1 MGTYQPR
8 LPATAPTRINVRRLK
23 VPFPRK
29 LKRWWYDDNPYLT
42 HFFNALSSV
51 FPEGE
56 KFFINSVRNYQDE
69 IVDPAL
75 KSEVTAFIAQE
86 AHHGQSHKALNQLIE
101 DNGASHNMTK
111 KKMTM
116 FINNMRKVLGSESC
130 ELNKLDRLQE
140 RFRLLDLETFI
151 EGKNY
156 E

>member
-1 MGTYQPR
+1 MLSYYTVKQ
-8 LPATAPTRINVRRLK
+8 INNNL
-23 VPFPRK
+23 F
-29 LKRWWYDDNPYLT
+29 
-42 HFFNALSSV
+42 
-51 FPEGE
+51 
-56 KFFINSVRNYQDE
+56 
-69 IVDPAL
+69 
-75 KSEVTAFIAQE
+75 
-86 AHHGQSHKALNQLIE
+86 QLIE

-151 EGKNY
+151 KGKNY

>member
-1 MGTYQPR
+1 MLSYYTVKQ
-8 LPATAPTRINVRRLK
+8 INNNL
-23 VPFPRK
+23 F
-29 LKRWWYDDNPYLT
+29 
-42 HFFNALSSV
+42 
-51 FPEGE
+51 
-56 KFFINSVRNYQDE
+56 
-69 IVDPAL
+69 
-75 KSEVTAFIAQE
+75 
-86 AHHGQSHKALNQLIE
+86 QLIE

>member
-1 MGTYQPR
+1 MLSYYTVKQ
-8 LPATAPTRINVRRLK
+8 INNNL
-23 VPFPRK
+23 F
-29 LKRWWYDDNPYLT
+29 
-42 HFFNALSSV
+42 
-51 FPEGE
+51 
-56 KFFINSVRNYQDE
+56 
-69 IVDPAL
+69 
-75 KSEVTAFIAQE
+75 
-86 AHHGQSHKALNQLIE
+86 QLIE
-101 DNGASHNMTK
+101 DNGVSHNMTK